1 MIFGL
6 TGFQLAILSIMGGST
21 IGQMYSTRQ
30 GYKAQQESIER
41 QAEQERIAAETEELK
56 RREKN
61 NRILAAN
68 IVGSMDSGFS
78 LEGTPSSIYL
88 AAAEKT
94 GLAEGLQSLNANLLQ
109 AQRRRERNMAG
120 SVGRRQVFSQGL
132 SGITDAALQYES
144 FG

>member
-1 MIFGL
+1 MGA
-6 TGFQLAILSIMGGST
+6 FQIAVLAIMAGST
-21 IGQMYSTRQ
+21 ALQMYSTRQ

-132 SGITDAALQYES
+132 SGITDTALQYES